1 MILSVPHECKL
12 IERQVAWTSA
22 WLRHWICGKNR
33 PPSRFDNGPEFNSPK
48 FSKKAINCLFHIGRL
63 TLLSWFH
70 ALPLYSASQASVVT
84 KCIEQYPERRNS
96 LSLPTRARFRIYH
109 LEARV
114 QNISSLANMAVVQND
129 GRNHVKLGIC
139 FSRISKQAPFVS
151 LSFSTCKYQSTGTKD
166 SWNFTW
172 TWQVLCSFRLLHLS
186 KALFN

>member
-22 WLRHWICGKNR
+22 WLRHWICRKNR

-84 KCIEQYPERRNS
+84 KCIEQYGPFSHSSHVGSRKTKLLVFPNS
-96 LSLPTRARFRIYH
+96 SSFS
-109 LEARV
+109 
-114 QNISSLANMAVVQND
+114 NISSW
-129 GRNHVKLGIC
+129 G
-139 FSRISKQAPFVS
+139 S
-151 LSFSTCKYQSTGTKD
+151 GTKYIVYGKYGCGPKRRQKPCK
-166 SWNFTW
+166 TW
-172 TWQVLCSFRLLHLS
+172 DLFFQDFQAGTLCITILQHLQIS
-186 KALFN
+186 VDWDQG